1 MIELAIV
8 KKHLR
13 QDEVDDDDLIQLYIT
28 GALRAFETTTNR
40 KLYEPGETIPSTVK
54 NGINF
59 DDSIQV
65 GALLLIGHWYTN
77 TEAVS
82 VGTFEEL
89 PLGTQWQWKPHRF
102 FNI

>member
-13 QDEVDDDDLIQLYIT
+13 QDEVDDDDLILLYIK
-28 GALRAFETTTNR
+28 GALKAFETTCNR
-40 KLYEPGETIPSTVK
+40 KLYEPTATIPEVVK

-65 GALLLIGHWYTN
+65 GALLLIGHWYSN
-77 TEAVS
+77 AEAVS
-82 VGTFEEL
+82 VGTFQEL
-89 PLGTQWQWKPHRF
+89 PLGTQWQWQPHRF